1 MRPEERA
8 AWLRAEIERHNRLY
22 YVEERPEISDD
33 AYDQLFHEL
42 KRLEE
47 ENPGLQTLDSP
58 TLRVGAAPVGS
69 FGTVRHR
76 HPMLSLD
83 NAFGE
88 EEIRAF
94 DERVRRFLAS
104 GDDVAYAAELKY
116 DGLSVSILYQGSL
129 LVRAATRGD
138 GTTGEDVTENAR
150 TVGGVPLRLASPFEG
165 DLEVRGEIVMFKSDF
180 EELNRQRIAASEQPF
195 VNPRNAAS
203 GGMRQLD
210 SRLTAQR
217 RLRFLAY
224 GLGFVDGED
233 ALPDTHLGRLDWLM
247 SLGFPVRPERR
258 ACHGI
263 DEVVKFVDE
272 ARASRAELPFGID
285 GVVVKVD
292 SIALQG
298 ELGSTA
304 RGPRWAVA
312 AKFPAEQAMTL
323 LVGIGT
329 QVGRTGAVTP
339 VAELEPVFVGGVT
352 VSRATLHNYE
362 DLARKDVRVGDTVI
376 VQRAGDVIPEVVGPA
391 LDRRPAGAV
400 PPSAPTQCPVCG
412 TTLTRDEGMVALRC
426 PNRQGCE
433 AQIQAKIEHFVSRKA
448 MDIEGLGEKQIARFL
463 ALGWLTDIPGI
474 YRLEDLKDQMV
485 ELDRMGDQS
494 VGNLLAAIEA
504 SKSRPLDR
512 FIYALGI
519 RYVGDRTA
527 GDLARAFGT
536 LNAFRT
542 ATFDRL
548 VEVPD
553 IGPRTASEIEE
564 WLEAEEN
571 QALINGLLAAGVRPR
586 EADAPTGDHL
596 AGQTIVFT
604 GKLERMTRE
613 EAEAIVARLG
623 GKPSGSVS
631 KATTLVVAG
640 PGAGSKLVKAEQLG
654 VPVTDEESFLRSLP
668 EGSI

>member
-1 MRPEERA
+1 
-8 AWLRAEIERHNRLY
+8 
-22 YVEERPEISDD
+22 
-33 AYDQLFHEL
+33 
-42 KRLEE
+42 
-47 ENPGLQTLDSP
+47 
-58 TLRVGAAPVGS
+58 
-69 FGTVRHR
+69 
-76 HPMLSLD
+76 
-83 NAFGE
+83 
-88 EEIRAF
+88 
-94 DERVRRFLAS
+94 
-104 GDDVAYAAELKY
+104 
-116 DGLSVSILYQGSL
+116 
-129 LVRAATRGD
+129 
-138 GTTGEDVTENAR
+138 
-150 TVGGVPLRLASPFEG
+150 
-165 DLEVRGEIVMFKSDF
+165 
-180 EELNRQRIAASEQPF
+180 
-195 VNPRNAAS
+195 
-203 GGMRQLD
+203 
-210 SRLTAQR
+210 
-217 RLRFLAY
+217 
-224 GLGFVDGED
+224 
-233 ALPDTHLGRLDWLM
+233 
-247 SLGFPVRPERR
+247 
-258 ACHGI
+258 
-263 DEVVKFVDE
+263 
-272 ARASRAELPFGID
+272 
-285 GVVVKVD
+285 
-292 SIALQG
+292 
-298 ELGSTA
+298 
-304 RGPRWAVA
+304 
-312 AKFPAEQAMTL
+312 
-323 LVGIGT
+323 
-329 QVGRTGAVTP
+329 
-339 VAELEPVFVGGVT
+339 
-352 VSRATLHNYE
+352 
-362 DLARKDVRVGDTVI
+362 
-376 VQRAGDVIPEVVGPA
+376 
-391 LDRRPAGAV
+391 
-400 PPSAPTQCPVCG
+400 
-412 TTLTRDEGMVALRC
+412 MVALRC

-504 SKSRPLDR
+504 SKARPLDR